1 MSESACIWPGSS
13 LALAAKAPAAQLG
26 TVNCTTKTVPVFSGT
41 YAAGN
46 SPISVPGDN
55 VWFGAAS
62 PNVHRRRTD
71 VVMGSESPE
80 KFLKS
85 AGPYPMSMAGIYST
99 KPGVIGQLQKIRKS
113 ADMVPMA
120 AVGIEPAKVSAERR
134 HHRSRRFVGPVF
146 DARLRHGGHR
156 PEQDSRRRHREGT
169 GQARLR
175 NECHRHSGDAVL
187 DPQPNG
193 ELCGLPI
200 EKDKKNGCADSCSK
214 RNPGNFSQAARAE
227 ISDPRFDLV
236 HRGSD
241 MSSSDQTLSWVES
254 IVSTENDLRLT
265 QDAWLRSALLK
276 SQW

>member
-120 AVGIEPAKVSAERR
+120 AVGIEPAKVSAE
-134 HHRSRRFVGPVF
+134 SGTIDPGDLLVLSSTPGY
-146 DARLRHGGHR
+146 AM
-156 PEQDSRRRHREGT
+156 EGT
-169 GQARLR
+169 DRNRILGGVIGKALGRLDSET
-175 NECHRHSGDAVL
+175 NVIDIPVT
-187 DPQPNG
+187 
-193 ELCGLPI
+193 LC
-200 EKDKKNGCADSCSK
+200 
-214 RNPGNFSQAARAE
+214 
-227 ISDPRFDLV
+227 
-236 HRGSD
+236 
-241 MSSSDQTLSWVES
+241 
-254 IVSTENDLRLT
+254 
-265 QDAWLRSALLK
+265 
-276 SQW
+276 